1 MDKRKLAKYAIGAGI
16 IGVCAY
22 SGYNMG
28 SEIGYEQG
36 AYFAESIYNIVYDSN
51 LQNLCRGVGGIVG
64 ATVLATFGAGGTYLA
79 SKVGKSLHKE

>member
-36 AYFAESIYNIVYDSN
+36 ALIPYQYWLF
-51 LQNLCRGVGGIVG
+51 LG
-64 ATVLATFGAGGTYLA
+64 
-79 SKVGKSLHKE
+79 SLL